1 MGFAMVSR
9 NVGTILITVRETIV
23 AILTHFLNVTNI
35 PCHRIIPLFRVVQTM
50 TKLIRII
57 NRICR
62 NNPVFFIGGF
72 FLTGLCLGTQL
83 FSGSPEQ
90 HPVGITTQ
98 NQPMEQPTENNAHQN
113 MEKEQAPLL
122 GQGVMFFDMENQLV
136 RKVDSFVFVPP
147 TPMDF
152 DPSEF
157 AGTEPKRL
165 RFRIPDFVPQNVQVS
180 MTQPGVGI
188 NDTIMAM
195 AEQAN
200 ETFNNRTNAAAN
212 TSAIPAMSIANRHI
226 SVY

>member
-1 MGFAMVSR
+1 
-9 NVGTILITVRETIV
+9 
-23 AILTHFLNVTNI
+23 
-35 PCHRIIPLFRVVQTM
+35 M
-50 TKLIRII
+50 TKFIKII

-72 FLTGLCLGTQL
+72 FLTVFCLGTQ
-83 FSGSPEQ
+83 SSSDSPEQ
-90 HPVGITTQ
+90 HPVGIISQ
-98 NQPMEQPTENNAHQN
+98 NPPVEQPTGFNAHQYNAHQN

-147 TPMDF
+147 TPTDF

-188 NDTIMAM
+188 NDTIMMM

-200 ETFNNRTNAAAN
+200 ETFNNRTN
-212 TSAIPAMSIANRHI
+212 TTVIVSAISAMPEI
-226 SVY
+226 SSESFLQGRAVTP